1 MLVQH
6 FLAVESFVLP
16 AAGEVEVESSPNNAH
31 FYFFFGIATVIKVF
45 SIAERKFE
53 RVSIVGL
60 EVIFLYSQPLF
71 STPKWVKESRNS
83 Y

>member
-16 AAGEVEVESSPNNAH
+16 AAGEVEVESSRNNAH
-31 FYFFFGIATVIKVF
+31 FFFFGISTVIKVF

>member
-16 AAGEVEVESSPNNAH
+16 AAGEVEVESSRNNAH
-31 FYFFFGIATVIKVF
+31 FFFFGISTVIKVF

-60 EVIFLYSQPLF
+60 EVIFLYSEQTLF